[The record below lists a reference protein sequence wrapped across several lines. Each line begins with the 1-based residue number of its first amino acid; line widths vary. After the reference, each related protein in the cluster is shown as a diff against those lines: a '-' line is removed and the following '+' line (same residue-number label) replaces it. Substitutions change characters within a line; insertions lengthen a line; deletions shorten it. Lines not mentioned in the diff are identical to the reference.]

1 MDKLK
6 YFLIECDYLFSMICI
21 TETWCSDESCR
32 INSSLEIPKYK
43 LLSFERKTNK
53 RGGGIITYIRNDQI
67 TKIREDL
74 STSDADSEVFTIE
87 ITSNKSK
94 NILVSTCY
102 RPPEDCL
109 QYEKNANIKL
119 FFDEMLQY
127 YIFPIINKPTRVTPT
142 SITAVDNILTNSI
155 FDTSLK
161 AGIIKTDIS
170 DHFPVFFSLTQDIK
184 SINSCK
190 IKIYKRKINKFAIQQ
205 FKDSLSAE
213 QWDKVYQ
220 ECNLGNTNSA
230 YNYFEKI
237 FLKNYNMHFPIK
249 EKLIKEKYLKCPWIT
264 KGIKKS
270 SKKKQKLY
278 IKYLKNRSEAN
289 LNVYKQYKNLF
300 EKIKKNSKKNFYS
313 NKIKNSNGNIKK
325 TWDIIKEII
334 GTKHCI
340 KLFTCTNQIVYLHK
354 SNCLPAQIVIDNN
367 EYNDYNVISE
377 KFNSFFVN
385 IGPNLASKIH
395 CPNNSF
401 ETYLTSVNSEL
412 IFKELK
418 IDEFENAINSIKINK
433 SPGVDDIS
441 SNIVANVSSQIR
453 KPIFEIFKSSIKTGT
468 VPDKLKVAK
477 IIPIFKTGETFQI
490 NNYRPISILPIFSK
504 ILERIIYNR
513 LYEYLI
519 QNKLLDKKQFGFQSQ
534 HSTEHAV
541 LDIVNSIS
549 DSFNKKQFVLGTF
562 IDLSKAFDTIN
573 HDILLKKM
581 EKYGIKN
588 TTLDWFKSYL
598 CNRQQC
604 VISNDNKYSNL
615 LEIKCGVPQGSIL
628 GPLLFLIYINDLPQS
643 LKKLDAVM
651 FADDTSLFYSSASI
665 ENLFESV
672 NDDLENLNTW
682 FKVNKLSLNTEKTK
696 YILFHSNHQKNNIPR
711 MLPLLK
717 IDNINIERT
726 KTVKFLGIIIDETI
740 SWKAHIN
747 TINTKISKTMLEN
760 TDKGRLLCGH

>member
-94 NILVSTCY
+94 NIIVSTCY
-102 RPPEDCL
+102 RPPEGDLLKFSNHLIQIFIKNNNEQKKMICIGDINIDCL

-142 SITAVDNILTNSI
+142 SISAINNILTNSI

-184 SINSCK
+184 SINNCK
-190 IKIYKRKINKFAIQQ
+190 IKIFKRKINKFAIQQ

-334 GTKHCI
+334 GTKHC
-340 KLFTCTNQIVYLHK
+340 K
-354 SNCLPAQIVIDNN
+354 SNCLPVQIVIDNN

-468 VPDKLKVAK
+468 VLDKLKVAK

-519 QNKLLDKKQFGFQSQ
+519 QNKLLDKKTIRF
-534 HSTEHAV
+534 
-541 LDIVNSIS
+541 SI
-549 DSFNKKQFVLGTF
+549 
-562 IDLSKAFDTIN
+562 
-573 HDILLKKM
+573 
-581 EKYGIKN
+581 
-588 TTLDWFKSYL
+588 TTLDRT
-598 CNRQQC
+598 CNFR
-604 VISNDNKYSNL
+604 YS
-615 LEIKCGVPQGSIL
+615 
-628 GPLLFLIYINDLPQS
+628 
-643 LKKLDAVM
+643 
-651 FADDTSLFYSSASI
+651 
-665 ENLFESV
+665 
-672 NDDLENLNTW
+672 
-682 FKVNKLSLNTEKTK
+682 
-696 YILFHSNHQKNNIPR
+696 
-711 MLPLLK
+711 
-717 IDNINIERT
+717 
-726 KTVKFLGIIIDETI
+726 
-740 SWKAHIN
+740 
-747 TINTKISKTMLEN
+747 
-760 TDKGRLLCGH
+760 

>member
-1 MDKLK
+1 MV
-6 YFLIECDYLFSMICI
+6 YNNVIFENIFLILFS
-21 TETWCSDESCR
+21 TTW
-32 INSSLEIPKYK
+32 P
-43 LLSFERKTNK
+43 TVK
-53 RGGGIITYIRNDQI
+53 RGGGIITYVWNDQI

-102 RPPEDCL
+102 RPPEGDLLIFSNHLKQIFIKNNNEQKKIFCIGDINIDCL

-142 SITAVDNILTNSI
+142 SISAIDNILTNSI
-155 FDTSLK
+155 FDTSKK

-213 QWDKVYQ
+213 LWDKVYQ
-220 ECNLGNTNSA
+220 ECNRGNTNSA
-230 YNYFEKI
+230 YNNFEKI

-300 EKIKKNSKKNFYS
+300 EKIKKNSKKNLYS
-313 NKIKNSNGNIKK
+313 NKIKNSNGNIKE

-334 GTKHCI
+334 GTKHC
-340 KLFTCTNQIVYLHK
+340 K
-354 SNCLPAQIVIDNN
+354 SNSLPAQIIIDNN
-367 EYNDYNVISE
+367 EYNDC
-377 KFNSFFVN
+377 
-385 IGPNLASKIH
+385 PNLASKIH

-401 ETYLTSVNSEL
+401 ETYLTSVNSKL

-418 IDEFENAINSIKINK
+418 IDELENAINSIKINK

-453 KPIFEIFKSSIKTGT
+453 KPVFEIFKSSIKTGT

-513 LYEYLI
+513 LYEYLT

-534 HSTEHAV
+534 HSTEHAI

-549 DSFNKKQFVLGTF
+549 DSFNKKKLVLGTF

-651 FADDTSLFYSSASI
+651 FANDTNLFYSSASI
-665 ENLFESV
+665 KNLFESV
-672 NDDLENLNTW
+672 NNDLDNLNTC
-682 FKVNKLSLNTEKTK
+682 EKKPCPTWVP
-696 YILFHSNHQKNNIPR
+696 YRFRVGFMGFMWGGFSHEGLRMGFNHKKFRLINPMWDICGNYVVFIH
-711 MLPLLK
+711 MLVFVWDLYGFLLK
-717 IDNINIERT
+717 TGN
-726 KTVKFLGIIIDETI
+726 
-740 SWKAHIN
+740 
-747 TINTKISKTMLEN
+747 
-760 TDKGRLLCGH
+760 